1 MGFLKKYY
9 KRIEQGRPTIEW
21 DAIELA
27 DEEIEELWKA
37 INHLRKRAEYD
48 EADEAK
54 LEERV
59 DNLAKEL
66 KEFREEIEV
75 LKERIK
81 KLEERIEELES
92 KCEEE
97 VYI

>member
-9 KRIEQGRPTIEW
+9 RRIEQGRPTIQW

-27 DEEIEELWKA
+27 DEEIEELK
-37 INHLRKRAEYD
+37 
-48 EADEAK
+48 
-54 LEERV
+54 ERV
-59 DNLAKEL
+59 
-66 KEFREEIEV
+66 
-75 LKERIK
+75 K